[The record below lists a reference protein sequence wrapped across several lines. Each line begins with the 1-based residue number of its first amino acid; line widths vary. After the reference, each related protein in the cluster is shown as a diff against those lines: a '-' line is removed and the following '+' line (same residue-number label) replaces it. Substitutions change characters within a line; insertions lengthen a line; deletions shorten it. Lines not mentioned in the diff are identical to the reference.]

1 MKVLIATGIYP
12 PSVGGPA
19 TYSKLLYDNLPKYDI
34 EASVASFDD
43 LRALPV
49 GIRHFLYF
57 IKLLIDGIGKDVIYA
72 QDPVSVGYPA
82 MWAARILKKKF
93 VLKIVGD
100 YAWEQ
105 GTQRFGVNDLLDDFV
120 KDKREYHPHVLRMKK
135 IQKKVA
141 EKADKIIVPSRYLKK
156 IVSHWGIDENKIN
169 VIFNSFE
176 GIPENLS
183 SVEYLRDEV
192 GFVGPTIVTV
202 GRLVPWKGFETLIS
216 VVEELK
222 DEIKYLKLVIIGS
235 GPDKYKLENIV
246 SKKQLFKNVLITGAM
261 DRANLFKYISASDV
275 FVLNTGYEGF
285 SHQLLEV
292 LALETPIIT
301 TNIGG
306 NPEIIKDGE
315 NGLLVEY
322 DNKEELKNAI
332 REILKDADLG
342 NRFVLNGKKT
352 VQEFSLDRMMT
363 DLVMELKTL

>member
-19 TYSKLLYDNLPKYDI
+19 TYSKFLYDNLPKHDI
-34 EASVASFDD
+34 EVAVASFDD
-43 LRALPV
+43 LRSLPI

-57 IKLLIDGIGKDVIYA
+57 IKLLIDGIGKDLIYA

-82 MWAARILKKKF
+82 MWAAKILKKKF

-105 GTQRFGVNDLLDDFV
+105 GVQRFGVDDLLDDFV
-120 KDKREYHPHVLRMKK
+120 KDMREYHSRVIRMKK

-141 EKADKIIVPSRYLKK
+141 ESADKIIVPSRYLKK
-156 IVSHWGIDENKIN
+156 IVGQWGINENKIN
-169 VIFNSFE
+169 VVFNAFE
-176 GIPENLS
+176 GILEIPDNRES
-183 SVEYLRDEV
+183 LRDEV
-192 GFVGPTIVTV
+192 GFVGPTIITV

-216 VVEELK
+216 VVDELK
-222 DEIKYLKLVIIGS
+222 EEIKYLKLVIIGS
-235 GPDKYKLENIV
+235 GPDKYKLEKIV
-246 SKKQLFKNVLITGAM
+246 SKNHLFKNVLITGAM
-261 DRANLFKYISASDV
+261 DRTNLFKYISAGDL

-292 LALETPIIT
+292 LALGVPIVT

-315 NGLLVEY
+315 NGLLVNY
-322 DNKEELKNAI
+322 DDKEEIKSAI
-332 REILKDADLG
+332 RKILNDREMVHK
-342 NRFVLNGKKT
+342 FIQNGKNSVK
-352 VQEFSLDRMMT
+352 EFSLERMVVDT
-363 DLVMELKTL
+363 VMELRSV